1 MTPQHQ
7 DATGIDPSQDLG
19 SDLGA
24 GHLSQAEVVGITFS
38 GFIPAV
44 GLATV
49 PAFVASYAGINAWLP
64 LLAATLTF
72 VAIALMIQIFA
83 RRFVGTGSLFSYI
96 RRVMGPSASVLMAA
110 ALIPGYVIAVS
121 SLILG
126 AGLYFGS
133 FLVARGIDSAG
144 ETGWQIAI
152 AVAVSLL
159 TLAIVYRGI
168 DVSVRTSVL
177 LTVLSVPVIVVVT
190 VATLFQGTADLGAQ
204 FNFDG
209 FTLDAFLQG
218 MAIGAAFY
226 VGFESTASLATETKD
241 AKRVIPR
248 VLLLAPACLG
258 LLYFIG
264 TLIQVPT
271 LVQHSED
278 LAVGISPPAV
288 LADNAGVG
296 VLGEVTDLI
305 LGVAI
310 FASLIAFT
318 NYGARVMASAAQ
330 QGLLPRKL
338 LGVHSRFHSPVN
350 AMLAVIVPACLGPV
364 ALLLVSDTTPL
375 NLYGIIATLLVY
387 AWVVPYVLVSIAAPL
402 VLRREGKSWI
412 PALTVGLVVTV
423 AVVFLYINGVI
434 NPGPSPL
441 DAMPYVM
448 AVIFIVFVAGLMVA
462 WRRRA
467 TDEVI
472 DL

>member
-1 MTPQHQ
+1 MTPQDQ
-7 DATGIDPSQDLG
+7 GTAAASPSEDLG
-19 SDLGA
+19 SELGE
-24 GHLSQAEVVGITFS
+24 GHLSQAEVVGITIS
-38 GFIPAV
+38 GFVPAV

-72 VAIALMIQIFA
+72 IAIAMMIQVFA

-96 RRVMGPSASVLMAA
+96 RQVMGPSSSVLMAA
-110 ALIPGYVIAVS
+110 ALIPGYVIAVA

-133 FLVARGIDSAG
+133 FLVARGVESAG

-152 AVAVSLL
+152 AVAVSAL
-159 TLAIVYRGI
+159 TIAIVYRGI

-190 VATLFQGTADLGAQ
+190 VATLFKSTASFGAQ

-209 FTLDAFLQG
+209 LTVDAFLQG

-241 AKRVIPR
+241 PKRVIPR
-248 VLLLAPACLG
+248 VLLLAPAGLG
-258 LLYFIG
+258 LVYFLG
-264 TLIQVPT
+264 ALVQVPT
-271 LVQHSED
+271 LVQRSGD
-278 LAVGISPPAV
+278 LALGISPPAV
-288 LADNAGVG
+288 LADNAGLG
-296 VLGEVTDLI
+296 ALGEVTDLI

-338 LGVHSRFHSPVN
+338 LDVHPRFHSPVN

-364 ALLLVSDTTPL
+364 VLLLLSDTTPL
-375 NLYGIIATLLVY
+375 DLYGIVATLLVY
-387 AWVVPYVLVSIAAPL
+387 AWVVPYVMVCIAAPL
-402 VLRREGKSWI
+402 VLRREGRPWI
-412 PALTVGLVVTV
+412 GGLVVGSVV
-423 AVVFLYINGVI
+423 AVIVVFLYVNGIV

-448 AVIFIVFVAGLMVA
+448 AVILVVFLAGLAVA

-467 TDEVI
+467 TDDVI
-472 DL
+472 EL